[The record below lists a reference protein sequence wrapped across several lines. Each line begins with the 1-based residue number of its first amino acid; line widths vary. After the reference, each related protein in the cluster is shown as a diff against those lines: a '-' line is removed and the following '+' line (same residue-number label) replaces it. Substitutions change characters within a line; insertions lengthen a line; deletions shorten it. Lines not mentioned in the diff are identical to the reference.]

1 MFSPNLYQLQGA
13 QLSIAY
19 ATGVAEGLGPFF
31 YQDPH
36 QTLTFPEN
44 ELRIVA
50 TEIGTLVTVTLHR
63 ATVLN
68 LGSTTFTL
76 LVPDVNL
83 EGEFP
88 HPVSIQTIGITT
100 LHRPAL
106 PPFNRGQTEVYTT
119 TQLTG
124 TATYLPL

>member
-1 MFSPNLYQLQGA
+1 MLNPNLYNLQGS
-13 QLSIAY
+13 QLSIGY

-36 QTLTFPEN
+36 QTLTFQES

-50 TEIGTLVTVTLHR
+50 TEFGTLVTVTIRQLLR
-63 ATVLN
+63 

-88 HPVSIQTIGITT
+88 HPVPITTIGITT
-100 LHRPAL
+100 LHRPGL
-106 PPFNRGQTEVYTT
+106 PPFNRGEREVYTVA
-119 TQLTG
+119 QLTG
-124 TATYLPL
+124 TATFIPL